1 MLDFVDDL
9 PLTPAKFVRLIF
21 SCRILWLN
29 GKILESRL
37 LANELVPFFSV
48 DISLQNISSLTASI
62 DENLRQPYIL
72 SKKKFYLGHNFFRYI
87 FRVTKIP
94 LCCETGLIFL
104 KLFLAEQL
112 CLAWR
117 TKLNNMI
124 QFAHEIHE

>member
-62 DENLRQPYIL
+62 DENLRQSYIL
-72 SKKKFYLGHNFFRYI
+72 SKKNYI
-87 FRVTKIP
+87 WAITSPDIYS
-94 LCCETGLIFL
+94 E
-104 KLFLAEQL
+104 
-112 CLAWR
+112 
-117 TKLNNMI
+117 
-124 QFAHEIHE
+124 